1 MIRVW
6 DLASRTTLHVIQ
18 VHLGIVSGLHLVRG
32 RFIVSS
38 SEVDAAESEVNLL
51 DLDTGELI
59 TSLPGLTG
67 RISCCSTDDRRVV
80 AASPTQ
86 VGIWEMW

>member
-1 MIRVW
+1 LKSDVV
-6 DLASRTTLHVIQ
+6 AN
-18 VHLGIVSGLHLVRG
+18 LGLQ
-32 RFIVSS
+32 
-38 SEVDAAESEVNLL
+38 VNLL
-51 DLDTGELI
+51 DLDTGELL

-86 VGIWEMW
+86 VGVWEVW